1 MAEPKPL
8 ASLTPGLLARKGAAV
23 PAMRRQMLTGF
34 GGAPTGFQ
42 DDLGWNDMGHGAGSA
57 PAPVPADPLP
67 LSGLTPM
74 SASSPPVPSP
84 VPPVVTE
91 RAQLAEKVAAAATPP
106 QVDAPV
112 AGPAPRPAG
121 AGRKAAFTLRLDAQR
136 HLKLRLACAVQHRSA
151 QQIVSDALDQFLD
164 GLPEIDRLADQLPRD
179 RGEI

>member
-34 GGAPTGFQ
+34 SGAPTGFQ
-42 DDLGWNDMGHGAGSA
+42 DDLGWNDMGHGPRTEE

-74 SASSPPVPSP
+74 SASPPVSPS

-91 RAQLAEKVAAAATPP
+91 RARLAEKVAAAAPP
-106 QVDAPV
+106 PLVDAPV
-112 AGPAPRPAG
+112 ARPAPRPAV

-179 RGEI
+179 RGDI